1 MKVLLYSGFLKII
14 SKSGV
19 GEAIRHQAATLEE
32 QKIAYTTKVR
42 DDYDVVHLNTIFPDS
57 LLVSK
62 WARLR
67 GKKVIFYGHTTE
79 EDFKNSFVGS
89 NFFAPLFK
97 RWITVCYNSADLII
111 TPTVYSKG
119 LLDQYGLRPPIYV
132 LTNGIDTDF
141 FSRDP
146 GARLRFHNK
155 YIIPEDQKVV
165 ISVGHYIER
174 KGILDFVELARQLPE
189 YQFYWFGYT
198 HPWLVPKNVKLALAT
213 APSNLHFPGYVGKND
228 LKDAYCGCDL
238 FLFLTQEETEGIV
251 VLEAL
256 AAGIPILIRDIP
268 IYKNWLNEGETVYKG
283 KNIDTFKQKIIGILE
298 NELPNLTDRGYLLA
312 EDLDLKK
319 VGVKLNCIY
328 KQLNLI
334 VCRE

>member
-19 GEAIRHQAATLEE
+19 GEAIRHQAATLEN
-32 QKIAYTTKVR
+32 QNIAYTTKVR

-62 WARLR
+62 WAKRR

-97 RWITVCYNSADLII
+97 RWITACYNSADFII
-111 TPTVYSKG
+111 TPTAYSKG
-119 LLDQYGLRPPIYV
+119 LLDQYGLRPPIHV

-141 FSRDP
+141 FSEDP
-146 GARLRFHNK
+146 GARLRFHTK
-155 YIIPEDQKVV
+155 YNIAEDQKVV

-174 KGILDFVELARQLPE
+174 KGIMDFVELARQLPE

-198 HPWLVPKNVKLALAT
+198 NPRLVPKNVKLALAT
-213 APSNLHFPGYVGKND
+213 ALPNLHFPGYVGKND
-228 LKDAYCGCDL
+228 LKDAYCGSDL
-238 FLFLTQEETEGIV
+238 FLFLTYEETEGIV
-251 VLEAL
+251 MLEAL
-256 AAGIPILIRDIP
+256 AAKTPILVRDIP
-268 IYKNWLNEGETVYKG
+268 IYTDWLREGETVYKG
-283 KNIDTFKQKIIGILE
+283 NSLPTFRQKIVGILT
-298 NELPNLTDRGYLLA
+298 NELPNLTLNGRRLA
-312 EDLDLKK
+312 EECDLKI
-319 VGVKLNCIY
+319 VGEKLNTIY
-328 KQLNLI
+328 GKLFSSTQ
-334 VCRE
+334 C